1 MCPAFAAICPG
12 AAADVR
18 ILTATRFAATAR
30 LPATMA
36 PRRCLGATLLWVC
49 GSVTSTAAQ
58 TYPIDGSALGV
69 ALNSVGAQSTAGT
82 ARLLYDY
89 PEKQRAEILDLLF
102 KPSYGA
108 SFQHLKVESELARS
122 GLAMPL
128 PVAIP

>member
-1 MCPAFAAICPG
+1 
-12 AAADVR
+12 
-18 ILTATRFAATAR
+18 
-30 LPATMA
+30 MA

-49 GSVTSTAAQ
+49 GSVASTAAQ

-128 PVAIP
+128 PVAVP